1 MQKQATLTAF
11 TGPKCLSNGTKK
23 NSFKV
28 GANNG
33 FENERTILRK
43 GDMRG
48 MNQALARVNKH
59 LTQSIRSTCS
69 KSKSIHLPAGKSAV
83 SAKRG

>member
-23 NSFKV
+23 NSCKV

-43 GDMRG
+43 ENMRG
-48 MNQALARVNKH
+48 MNRSLARLNKH
-59 LTQSIRSTCS
+59 LTQSSQSTCI

>member
-11 TGPKCLSNGTKK
+11 TGPKCLINGTKK

-43 GDMRG
+43 ETCAEWTRLWRG
-48 MNQALARVNKH
+48 
-59 LTQSIRSTCS
+59 
-69 KSKSIHLPAGKSAV
+69 
-83 SAKRG
+83 